1 MDIVSATIKEN
12 REDKYRYP
20 SPGTSLSFSPRAWSW
35 LEKLTNSA
43 PSSLSCGR
51 FLRSLAMARRAARS
65 SLLRSSS
72 PFLLLRT
79 VFCICFLDILAT
91 ALSLDQKQP
100 VCLKLVSLHLH
111 QSLRHLWKLLKQ
123 KQGPEGRDVKIV
135 ALTVFY
141 IPQNIVRGPEIK
153 QSKYDTSSD
162 LDWSTFLKNCC
173 KCNPGSIF
181 YKYYYSRDVY
191 LQIHQILSL
200 LDTT

>member
-1 MDIVSATIKEN
+1 MDIVSATIKEH
-12 REDKYRYP
+12 REDRYGYP
-20 SPGTSLSFSPRAWSW
+20 SPGTSLSLSPRVWSW

-43 PSSLSCGR
+43 PSSLSWGR

-100 VCLKLVSLHLH
+100 VCLKPVSLHLH
-111 QSLRHLWKLLKQ
+111 RSLRHLWKLLKQ
-123 KQGPEGRDVKIV
+123 KQKQEPEARDVKIV

-162 LDWSTFLKNCC
+162 LDRMQIKRVN
-173 KCNPGSIF
+173 IF
-181 YKYYYSRDVY
+181 EK
-191 LQIHQILSL
+191 L
-200 LDTT
+200 L